1 MVEFVGSA
9 ESFAIVANAG
19 QRHGQNL
26 QPNCNSNQPPLHP
39 IYFASNVILEIFIK
53 LLAPHS
59 GGYIFKFSA
68 VGCLG
73 SGFACS
79 IKTTFTGDPPP
90 LNLQKQVGKS
100 ISLLKGAFSLLKQIL
115 FNW

>member
-1 MVEFVGSA
+1 MVDFVGSA

-59 GGYIFKFSA
+59 GGYLNLVQLVA
-68 VGCLG
+68 WVLG
-73 SGFACS
+73 
-79 IKTTFTGDPPP
+79 KTTFTGDPPP
-90 LNLQKQVGKS
+90 LNLPKQVGKS
-100 ISLLKGAFSLLKQIL
+100 ISLLKGAFS
-115 FNW
+115 F